1 MRAPDATHET
11 ELAQFMREAVSLAV
25 HDALFSPLS
34 LGERHDIRLK
44 PGFETAC
51 WSYLPPHRIYVGM
64 ELFGKARKDLT
75 RQARGLYVRSHVHH
89 ELAHAH
95 FTERNLRQVQAEL
108 TGMGVP
114 FALFNLFEDARIE
127 HRYRAETGYRFRWLQ
142 CEDLNVGE
150 PAAALLF
157 ALVQAEGAVRTVT
170 EALRKGSFRDASGAS
185 VEPNEEQRGQT
196 RERLAQVQAYYKRI
210 VAAPTSQ
217 ALYPLLKEW
226 LDEFGKPQNCPAR
239 GNESGAGQASPAPQG
254 GESAETPD
262 KPGQPGNATDGTS
275 EEQCDL
281 ALSASLQGD
290 PMTVA
295 EFEMGTLE
303 VDIRLADG
311 RDTVPPPS
319 RRLVTASQDL
329 GPVGK
334 KGDVLHRHA
343 ATLDEDAAQKVANR
357 LKPFFATKVRSV
369 ATHTP
374 QRRLSARAY
383 ALDRA
388 PYRRK
393 ELEGK
398 ARRRIVLVID
408 CSGSMSGVHIDEGR
422 TLVRALSLLAEQGFV
437 EGHVVLSAVNHAPNW
452 ETWKLPMPADK
463 IAHIQGYAG
472 AEGLEYAM
480 KGNLEL
486 VTEADFVFVY
496 TDAQICDRPIDKTE
510 FHRFAVYTWGLYAG
524 GEPEPGILAAL
535 QRYFD
540 KAIMRPSALELVDAM
555 LTQR

>member
-1 MRAPDATHET
+1 MRAPVATPEADL
-11 ELAQFMREAVSLAV
+11 EQFMRQAVNLAV

-44 PGFETAC
+44 PGFTTAC
-51 WSYLPPHRIYVGM
+51 WSYLPPHRIYVGTA
-64 ELFGKARKDLT
+64 LFGHAREGLTSDL
-75 RQARGLYVRSHVHH
+75 RSLYVRSHVHH

-95 FTERNLRQVQAEL
+95 FTERDLRKVNAEL
-108 TGMGVP
+108 AKLGVP

-127 HRYRAETGYRFRWLQ
+127 HRYRQETGYRFRWLQ
-142 CEDLNVGE
+142 CEELSVGVS
-150 PAAALLF
+150 AAVLLF

-170 EALRKGSFRDASGAS
+170 EALRKGPYRAVDNASA
-185 VEPNEEQRGQT
+185 EPDEEQRGQA
-196 RERLAQVQAYYKRI
+196 RERFTRVQTYYTHI
-210 VAAPTSQ
+210 VAAQTSQ

-226 LDEFGKPQNCPAR
+226 LEEFGKPKNCPAR
-239 GNESGAGQASPAPQG
+239 GNESGIGQAGPAPQDDAATEPPG
-254 GESAETPD
+254 PSD
-262 KPGQPGNATDGTS
+262 KEKDDRG

-281 ALSASLQGD
+281 AVSASLQGD
-290 PMTVA
+290 PMAVA
-295 EFEMGTLE
+295 EFEMGTVE
-303 VDIRLADG
+303 VDIQLGDN
-311 RDTVPPPS
+311 RDTLAPPA
-319 RRLVTASQDL
+319 RHLVTQGQDL

-334 KGDVLHRHA
+334 KGTVLHKVA
-343 ATLDEDAAQKVANR
+343 SPLDEAAAQRVAAR
-357 LKPFFATKVRSV
+357 LQPFFVAKMRSV
-369 ATHTP
+369 ATQTP

-408 CSGSMSGVHIDEGR
+408 CSGSMSGVHIEEGR
-422 TLVRALSLLAEQGFV
+422 TLVRGLSLLAEQGFV
-437 EGHVVLSAVNHAPNW
+437 EGHVVLSAVNYEPNW
-452 ETWKLPMPADK
+452 EAWTLPMPADK
-463 IAHIQGYAG
+463 IARIQGYAG
-472 AEGLEYAM
+472 AEGLEYAI

-486 VTEADFVFVY
+486 VTKADFVFVY
-496 TDAQICDRPIDKTE
+496 TDAQICDRPIDKSE
-510 FHRFAVYTWGLYAG
+510 LHRYAVYTWGLYAG
-524 GEPEPGILAAL
+524 GDAEPEILQSL